1 MRMNSA
7 PHTMPGHIET
17 ASPYTFKL
25 QTTST
30 QPGQSSSQTNRL
42 NILIEGLHQ
51 PISRFEN
58 VVYSTNYQVQMRLT
72 TIETQLDAIQCKPEE
87 SL

>member
-51 PISRFEN
+51 CILGFEN
-58 VVYSTNYQVQMRLT
+58 DIYSIYNQVQMRLT
-72 TIETQLDAIQCKPEE
+72 TIEAQLDGT
-87 SL
+87 